1 MKKFK
6 LIPVLAVSMLLA
18 ACQAGVKV
26 SKPKFAAEGS
36 AMKLED
42 FAAEFAKTAEGY
54 GPALKDSEF
63 YQEKPSIG
71 SKEMKG
77 VESGSTVTTVTL
89 DGKERSKSESKSAYE
104 VATQSDATNKV
115 IAGKMK
121 ETTEKKEKSLYGS
134 SSSSSTEKQE
144 TTYQE
149 GKAKYKGE
157 ENVEGVLMLNDVEKE
172 YRLISPFVE
181 NGAITPDTWYSSL
194 LCMEASQIVQGFLH
208 NLPTTTDE
216 KELAKYSYFK
226 NDKIYTIK
234 YSSNDEPEETKVT
247 IDEKE
252 TVVRTRQTK
261 VEAIYQLDVTEGK
274 WSYKSSVE
282 TTLTVEDLADYSDY
296 YQDYRKG
303 LKTVT
308 EAKAYSEAHLNDKK
322 VSLKAKDL
330 AKYTDVGQ

>member
-36 AMKLED
+36 AMELKD

-71 SKEMKG
+71 SKEIKG
-77 VESGSTVTTVTL
+77 VQSGSSVTTKTL
-89 DGKERSKSESKSAYE
+89 DGKERSKKEVKSSAE
-104 VATQSDATNKV
+104 VVGQSDSANKV
-115 IAGKMK
+115 IVSKTK
-121 ETTEKKEKSLYGS
+121 EVSQSKEKTLNGTT
-134 SSSSSTEKQE
+134 SSSSTGKSEM
-144 TTYQE
+144 TYQE
-149 GKAKYKGE
+149 GKGTYLDKE
-157 ENVEGVLMLNDVEKE
+157 VEGLLRLDDVAKE
-172 YRLISPFVE
+172 YTLMAPFVE
-181 NGAITPDTWYSSL
+181 NSAFTPDTWYSAF
-194 LCMEASQIVQGFLH
+194 LCMQATQLVGGFL
-208 NLPTTTDE
+208 NELPTTTDE

-234 YSSNDEPEETKVT
+234 YSSNDDPIEEKAT

-252 TVVRTRQTK
+252 TVYRTRQTK
-261 VEAIYQLDVTEGK
+261 TEAIYQLDVTEGK
-274 WSYKSSVE
+274 WAYRSSVE
-282 TTLTVEDLADYSDY
+282 TTLTVEELADYNG
-296 YQDYRKG
+296 YRKG
-303 LKTVT
+303 MKTVT
-308 EAKAYSEAHLNDKK
+308 ETKSYEESRLYDKK

-330 AKYTDVGQ
+330 AKYTEFSTMY